1 MSFLPL
7 SLASGLSCSTTV
19 IQINL
24 AEKNDESEI
33 KGREKCEGQSR
44 ESKGFCLS
52 NDKTNHDFLVGRVGW
67 KDILYW
73 SVCVLLLRVIWSE
86 GSSGFHLERKRA
98 SAETIRQ
105 TIHIFTQIHTSS
117 DKRTVLCC
125 LWGCLRPSVSH
136 PHHTG
141 LGSGWHGQLQFH
153 CQLTR
158 LGT

>member
-52 NDKTNHDFLVGRVGW
+52 NDKTNHDFFAW
-67 KDILYW
+67 KSWPEGYI
-73 SVCVLLLRVIWSE
+73 VLISLRTTFE
-86 GSSGFHLERKRA
+86 GDLE
-98 SAETIRQ
+98 
-105 TIHIFTQIHTSS
+105 
-117 DKRTVLCC
+117 
-125 LWGCLRPSVSH
+125 
-136 PHHTG
+136 
-141 LGSGWHGQLQFH
+141 
-153 CQLTR
+153 
-158 LGT
+158 